1 MPGISRTRLRVDQAR
16 SRFMPTNVDAREV
29 DFSDRVSGKRKSYK
43 TSSRRQKILD
53 DGVVELGDLSDDE
66 DGESLERKIARLQ
79 REVEEAKGEYNRLT
93 AEAPEPTK
101 AAADQ
106 GITLQTL
113 SQALGEIAQFP
124 DRRVPGL
131 RSQAARSAAA
141 ALPGEQ
147 TATEPGPHT
156 VTYLAAPK
164 QLQPLESAAEFD
176 RRLLVLE
183 KAIGIGSSALPELDA
198 TSLPRAIVPTLE
210 TLQKQISTLTEAS
223 TASLDGI
230 SRRVR
235 ALIQESEEL
244 AKSRRS
250 AKAAQEALAQAGAAP
265 TEAAEGVD
273 SEQAAKI
280 NALYG
285 VLPTIENLAPVLPL
299 LLDRLRS
306 LRAIH
311 ADAATASQALSD
323 IEGQQKDMASDI
335 KQWRE
340 GLGKIEK
347 VMEDGETAMAG
358 NMTIIDGWLKELEAK
373 MTKLS

>member
-1 MPGISRTRLRVDQAR
+1 VPGISRTRLRVDQAR